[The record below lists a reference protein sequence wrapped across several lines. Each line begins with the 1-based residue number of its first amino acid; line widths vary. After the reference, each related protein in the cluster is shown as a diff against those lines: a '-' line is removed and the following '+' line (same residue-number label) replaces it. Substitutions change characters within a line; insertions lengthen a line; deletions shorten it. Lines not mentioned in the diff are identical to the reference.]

1 MLGHIGVNV
10 PDLRA
15 AKAYY
20 DAIMPLV
27 GFEPYLEADDEFAYR
42 PMSGKP
48 GTYLFFY
55 AAGEDSAY
63 SRHRTGLQHLAF
75 MVRSRTAVAK
85 VHAAVAELTARF
97 GGEVLH
103 EPQHFP
109 QYQQPYF
116 AMFWLDPFG
125 FMLET
130 VCHYDRE

>member
-27 GFEPYLEADDEFAYR
+27 GFEPYLEADA
-42 PMSGKP
+42 
-48 GTYLFFY
+48 
-55 AAGEDSAY
+55 
-63 SRHRTGLQHLAF
+63 
-75 MVRSRTAVAK
+75 
-85 VHAAVAELTARF
+85 
-97 GGEVLH
+97 
-103 EPQHFP
+103 
-109 QYQQPYF
+109 
-116 AMFWLDPFG
+116 FG